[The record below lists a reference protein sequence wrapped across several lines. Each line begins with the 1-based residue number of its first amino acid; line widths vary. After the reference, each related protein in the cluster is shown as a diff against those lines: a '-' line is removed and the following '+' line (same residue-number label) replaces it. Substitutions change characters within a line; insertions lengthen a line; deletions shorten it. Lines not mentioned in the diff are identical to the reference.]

1 MQYLKDST
9 EIYTHECQVVMEKIK
24 DSNWS
29 FTKEVSLTILKIKK
43 PIPEIIDLAD
53 KFMILLEQK
62 EVNWKM
68 FQVKLLIIPKIVS

>member
-1 MQYLKDST
+1 
-9 EIYTHECQVVMEKIK
+9 MERIK

-29 FTKEVSLTILKIKK
+29 FTKELSLTLLKMKK
-43 PIPEIIDLAD
+43 PTPEILDLSD

-68 FQVKLLIIPKIVS
+68 FQVYFQTLLRNLPSIGFIKELRFIKGANG

>member
-1 MQYLKDST
+1 
-9 EIYTHECQVVMEKIK
+9 MERIK

-29 FTKEVSLTILKIKK
+29 FTKELSLSLLKIKK
-43 PIPEIIDLAD
+43 PTPEIQDLSD

-68 FQVKLLIIPKIVS
+68 FQVSSPTIIFLL